1 MDLIAAILLFLL
13 SLVGLQPKQPTP
25 PPPPPAPLG
34 YNLGLDPSRDGSGI
48 PNGVTAIRASGA
60 TRFRDGFSWSW
71 LTDST
76 PEQPVP
82 ASLTRPLTESGNEAV
97 DELDRKYRALDEA
110 GIEPVFVLLYAP
122 AWASSRPQCADRAYE
137 TANPVIC
144 NRKYHPTQEFL
155 PQYRQVVAALA
166 RRYPKA
172 TFEGWNEPDHEAIT
186 NPVNATT
193 PEKLA
198 DEQCALYEAV
208 KSVDGSRTV
217 LSPSMSDY
225 YSRLHRS
232 LPDRARRPP
241 LPRRLL
247 DPSVHG
253 RRRGRRRR
261 RDRPDDQARAGGA
274 GRPGRQEPD
283 LGDRDRLL
291 DLGRLPRRRHP
302 GRRPPTGD
310 RPPPRPAGRASDL
323 RPRPPRR
330 ARAVALRRPRSGLRT
345 AADRLVAEARLLR
358 PGRAGQ
364 GQLPGLLRA
373 PPPCSRV
380 VGGAAGW

>member
-60 TRFRDGFSWSW
+60 TLFRDGFSWSW

-82 ASLTRPLTESGNEAV
+82 ASLTRPLTESGNAVV
-97 DELDRKYRALDEA
+97 DELDRKYQALTEA
-110 GIEPVFVLLYAP
+110 GIQLVIAPVYAP
-122 AWASSRPQCADRAYE
+122 AWASSRPQCGDRAYE

-144 NRKYHPTQEFL
+144 NRKYHPTAEFL
-155 PQYRQVVAALA
+155 PQYREVMAALA

-172 TFEGWNEPDHEAIT
+172 TFEGWNEPDNEVRSNVA
-186 NPVNATT
+186 NATT

-208 KSVDGSRTV
+208 KSVDGARTV

-225 YSRLHRS
+225 YVSGYIGRYLTA
-232 LPDRARRPP
+232 LA
-241 LPRRLL
+241 
-247 DPSVHG
+247 G
-253 RRRGRRRR
+253 RRCH
-261 RDRPDDQARAGGA
+261 DAFSTHPYTGA
-274 GRPGRQEPD
+274 GAAAVDAGID
-283 LGDRDRLL
+283 LTLKRVRTALQAHGDKSPIWATEIGYSTSDGSHDDATQTVDLQRAIDRL
-291 DLGRLPRRRHP
+291 
-302 GRRPPTGD
+302 
-310 RPPPRPAGRASDL
+310 RAQPDV
-323 RPRPPRR
+323 R
-330 ARAVALRRPRSGLRT
+330 AIIVHALRDEP
-345 AADRLVAEARLLR
+345 APWLVEGREA
-358 PGRAGQ
+358 GF
-364 GQLPGLLRA
+364 GLLRTDWSPKPA
-373 PPPCSRV
+373 FCALVAQAKGSYPGC
-380 VGGAAGW
+380 